1 MSALCWLIDTAI
13 GLYIWLLIASVILT
27 WLVAFNVV
35 NTGNRIVY
43 QIGEFLHRITEPALR
58 PIRNMLPS
66 MGGIDISPMILILG
80 LVFVQKLVVHDLL
93 GCW

>member
-35 NTGNRIVY
+35 NTGNRFVY

-58 PIRNMLPS
+58 PIRNFLPS
-66 MGGIDISPMILILG
+66 MGGLDISPMILILG
-80 LVFVQKLVVHDLL
+80 LMFLRTLLISDVL
-93 GCW
+93 GCY